1 MTPPPAARYHAGMNV
16 DAPRISVLGYAI
28 GVGVAVMALVG
39 SFVHFAFADAPDWAM
54 FGAAF
59 AAGAG
64 VGAWR
69 ARAAGLR
76 HGESD

>member
-1 MTPPPAARYHAGMNV
+1 MSSS
-16 DAPRISVLGYAI
+16 DAPRISVLGYAL
-28 GVGVAVMALVG
+28 GVGLAVMAMVG
-39 SFVHFAFADAPDWAM
+39 AYVHFAFADAPDWAM
-54 FGAAF
+54 FAVAF

-64 VGAWR
+64 AGAWR